1 MKMDKNNTEVFKNLL
16 HIPYRIEKSLI
27 FGFIAG
33 LCSILAITTKE
44 EWWIGVFLII
54 SSIHYF
60 IGSYRFPL
68 GKHQRYNKSRFDCS
82 INDFLVAGLSAG
94 LELVDCFNDMYILQ
108 TKYSL
113 FQNNKI
119 IIKDCKK
126 YCEVIAQ
133 DNIKKCLDE
142 YCFSKKV

>member
-1 MKMDKNNTEVFKNLL
+1 MDKNNTEVFKNLL

-33 LCSILAITTKE
+33 LSSILTITTKE

-82 INDFLVAGLSAG
+82 ISDFLVAGSSAG

-108 TKYSL
+108 TRYSL

-119 IIKDCKK
+119 IVKDCKK
-126 YCEVIAQ
+126 YCEVIAK